1 MNYGDLIKDS
11 FRLTLRNRYLW
22 FFGFFAGGTATN
34 FFFNAPTDFSGA
46 PQDFENFDPGSMT
59 ISPALLAQSGLGGGT
74 VALIAALVVMALLL
88 FLLVIALSL
97 LSRAAL
103 VESAAAIDRGEERRF
118 ASAWRAGM
126 DGMWRVL
133 GLGILF
139 FLLGIGLFIAV
150 ALPAGLGIA
159 IVFLATQSV
168 AARVIVTVA
177 ISLVALV
184 LFAVIFIPYAIIGQL
199 AMRRMLLAGDGIAG
213 CIGGG
218 YRLFRRNIG
227 RSLLV
232 WLIRLALVI
241 GLNIALL
248 LAALIVGVILFLPTI
263 ALAFA
268 ELTTAAII
276 AGVIA
281 GILLLALFFVA
292 SGALG
297 TFGSAYWTLAYLR
310 LQGPEAEAEPEAG
323 V

>member
-1 MNYGDLIKDS
+1 MNYGGLIGES
-11 FRLTLRNRYLW
+11 FRLTLRSRYLW

-34 FFFNAPTDFSGA
+34 LFFNVPSDFSGTPTDFESL
-46 PQDFENFDPGSMT
+46 DPGSMT
-59 ISPALLAQSGLGGGT
+59 ISPALIAQSGPGGGT
-74 VALIAALVVMALLL
+74 VALIAALIAMALLL

-103 VESAAAIDRGEERRF
+103 VESAAAVDRGEERRF
-118 ASAWRAGM
+118 TSAWRAGM

-133 GLGILF
+133 VLGILF
-139 FLLGIGLFIAV
+139 FLLGVGLFIAIS
-150 ALPAGLGIA
+150 LPAGLGIA
-159 IVFLATQSV
+159 VVFLATQSA
-168 AARVIVTVA
+168 AARVLVTVA
-177 ISLVALV
+177 VSLVALI

-199 AMRRMLLAGDGIAG
+199 AMRRMLLASDGVAG

-218 YRLFRRNIG
+218 YRLFRRNLG
-227 RSLLV
+227 SSLLV
-232 WLIRLALVI
+232 WLIRLALML

-248 LAALIVGVILFLPTI
+248 LAAAIVGVILFLPTI
-263 ALAFA
+263 ALVFA

-281 GILLLALFFVA
+281 GIILLALFLIA

-310 LQGPEAEAEPEAG
+310 LQEPEAEAAG

>member
-1 MNYGDLIKDS
+1 MNYGALIGDS
-11 FRLTLRNRYLW
+11 FRLTMRSRYLW

-34 FFFNAPTDFSGA
+34 LFFNAPPDLSGA
-46 PQDFENFDPGSMT
+46 PQDLENFDPGSM
-59 ISPALLAQSGLGGGT
+59 SVSAALLAQSGFGGGAI
-74 VALIAALVVMALLL
+74 ALVAALAALAFLL
-88 FLLVIALSL
+88 FLVVLALSL

-118 ASAWRAGM
+118 TSAWRAGIG
-126 DGMWRVL
+126 GMWRVL

-139 FLLGIGLFIAV
+139 FLVGVGLFLALAIPAGIGIA
-150 ALPAGLGIA
+150 L
-159 IVFLATQSV
+159 VFAVTQSV
-168 AARVIVTVA
+168 AARVIVIAA
-177 ISLVALV
+177 ISLFTLI

-199 AMRRMLLAGDGIAG
+199 AIRMMLLAGDGVAG

-218 YRLFRRNIG
+218 YGVFRRNIG

-232 WLIRLALVI
+232 WLIRVALMI

-248 LAALIVGVILFLPTI
+248 LAAAIVGLILFLPTI
-263 ALAFA
+263 ALVFA
-268 ELTTAAII
+268 ELATAAII
-276 AGVIA
+276 TGVIA
-281 GILLLALFFVA
+281 GVILLALFLVA

-310 LQGPEAEAEPEAG
+310 LQEPAARTETG

>member
-1 MNYGDLIKDS
+1 MNYGELIKDS
-11 FRLTLRNRYLW
+11 FLLTLRNRYLW

-34 FFFNAPTDFSGA
+34 FTFNAPTNFSGA

-59 ISPALLAQSGLGGGT
+59 ISPALIAQGGPGGGA
-74 VALIAALVVMALLL
+74 VALIAALVVMAFLL
-88 FLLVIALSL
+88 FLVVIALSL

-118 ASAWRAGM
+118 TSAWRAGM
-126 DGMWRVL
+126 NGMWRVL

-139 FLLGIGLFIAV
+139 FLLGAGLFLAV
-150 ALPAGLGIA
+150 AIPAGIGIGV
-159 IVFLATQSV
+159 VFVATQSV

-177 ISLVALV
+177 ISLLALV
-184 LFAVIFIPYAIIGQL
+184 LFVVIFIPYAIIGQL
-199 AMRRMLLAGDGIAG
+199 AMRRMLLAGDGIAD

-227 RSLLV
+227 SSLLV
-232 WLIRLALVI
+232 WLIRLALMFAL
-241 GLNIALL
+241 GIALL
-248 LAALIVGVILFLPTI
+248 LAVAIVGLILFLPTI

-268 ELTTAAII
+268 ELTTAAVI

-281 GILLLALFFVA
+281 GIILLALFFVA

-310 LQGPEAEAEPEAG
+310 LGEPEAEPEAG

>member
-22 FFGFFAGGTATN
+22 FFGFFAAGVGANFGSNVPTSFPGT
-34 FFFNAPTDFSGA
+34 PR
-46 PQDFENFDPGSMT
+46 DFENFDPGSMT
-59 ISPALLAQSGLGGGT
+59 ISPALIAQSGLGGGA
-74 VALIAALVVMALLL
+74 VALIAALIAMALLL

-103 VESAAAIDRGEERRF
+103 VESAAAVDRGEERRF

-139 FLLGIGLFIAV
+139 FLLGLGLFLAV
-150 ALPAGLGIA
+150 ALPVGVGIG
-159 IVFLATQSV
+159 IVFAATQSV
-168 AARVIVTVA
+168 AARVIVTVL

-199 AMRRMLLAGDGIAG
+199 AMRRMLLAGEGIAG

-227 RSLLV
+227 SSLLV
-232 WLIRLALVI
+232 WLIRLALTI

-263 ALAFA
+263 ALVFA

-276 AGVIA
+276 TGVIA
-281 GILLLALFFVA
+281 GLILLALFLVA

-310 LQGPEAEAEPEAG
+310 LQGPETEPEPETG

>member
-34 FFFNAPTDFSGA
+34 FFFNAPTDFSGT

-59 ISPALLAQSGLGGGT
+59 ISPALIAQSGLGGGT
-74 VALIAALVVMALLL
+74 VALSAALVIMALLL

-103 VESAAAIDRGEERRF
+103 VESAAAVDRGEERRF
-118 ASAWRAGM
+118 TSAWREGM
-126 DGMWRVL
+126 GGMWRVL

-139 FLLGIGLFIAV
+139 FLLGAGLFLAI
-150 ALPAGLGIA
+150 ALPAGLGIT
-159 IVFLATQSV
+159 IVFVATQSV
-168 AARVIVTVA
+168 AARVLVTVA
-177 ISLVALV
+177 ISLVALA
-184 LFAVIFIPYAIIGQL
+184 LFVVIFIPYAIIGQL

-227 RSLLV
+227 SSLLV
-232 WLIRLALVI
+232 WLIRLALMFA
-241 GLNIALL
+241 LNIALL
-248 LAALIVGVILFLPTI
+248 LVAAIVGIILFLPTI

-281 GILLLALFFVA
+281 GIILLALFLIA

-310 LQGPEAEAEPEAG
+310 LQEPEATPEAAG